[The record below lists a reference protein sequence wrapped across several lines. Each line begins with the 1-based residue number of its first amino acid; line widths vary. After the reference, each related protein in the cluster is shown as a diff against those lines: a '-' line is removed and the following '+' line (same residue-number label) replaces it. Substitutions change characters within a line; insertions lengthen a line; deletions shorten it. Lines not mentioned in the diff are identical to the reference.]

1 MLWYV
6 ARVKNK
12 KNGAELLM
20 SSQSILADQ
29 ELKEFGY
36 EPKLSRSLTTWQLT
50 AFGLTYLQPIG
61 PAVIFGFL
69 LATSG
74 GSVALPYMLAFVGMI
89 FTILSYSVLIK
100 EYPLSG
106 SIYNY
111 VKYVISP
118 FWGFIAGWLL
128 ALDYILIP
136 TITSV
141 SSAIY
146 AHQLVP
152 AVSYEAWLLFFVLS
166 MGTLNLI
173 GIKSTSYINS
183 AILFIQVVIVLAGF
197 VIWANYLMKSGHG
210 INSLVSVAPFR
221 FESYSGLLQ
230 ASSLAIF
237 SFLGFDAITTMAEE
251 SVNPRRDIPR
261 AMMICTCIG
270 FSIMLLSG
278 YLGVLLF
285 PNWRELISDQSW
297 VNATLFNAA
306 KLTGGDLF
314 GMTYTFGFILAM
326 MITNLIGTAAATRL
340 LYGIGRDGVIPS
352 RFFSAV
358 NQKFKTPHMNIIFI
372 MIIEIL
378 LGSYANADQLAEL
391 INYGAIAGFI
401 LLNFSVIWF
410 WWKGAGEK
418 SLIRYFVFPS
428 IALLIMLSIFVNMKT
443 VTLACGTVWGMLGV
457 LFYYYRRQS
466 TTFVR

>member
-1 MLWYV
+1 MID
-6 ARVKNK
+6 
-12 KNGAELLM
+12 
-20 SSQSILADQ
+20 QTTTADI
-29 ELKEFGY
+29 ELKSFGY
-36 EPKLSRSLTTWQLT
+36 EPKLSRSLTIWQLV

-69 LATSG
+69 LSTSG
-74 GSVALPYMLAFVGMI
+74 GSVALPYALAFVGMI
-89 FTILSYSVLIK
+89 FTVMSYSVLIK

-111 VKYVISP
+111 VKYVINP

-152 AVSYEAWLLFFVLS
+152 SISYEVWLCLFICG
-166 MGTLNLI
+166 MGLLNLI

-183 AILFIQVVIVLAGF
+183 AILLLQVGIVVAGF
-197 VIWANYLMKSGHG
+197 VIWTTFLMKSSRSAH
-210 INSLVSVAPFR
+210 SLFSLAPFQ
-221 FESYSGLLQ
+221 FDTFSGLLQ

-237 SFLGFDAITTMAEE
+237 SFLGFDAVTTMAEE

-270 FSIMLLSG
+270 FTIMFVTG

-285 PNWRELISDQSW
+285 PNWQTLITDQSW
-297 VNATLFNAA
+297 LDAALFNAA

-314 GMTYTFGFILAM
+314 VLMYTVGFILAM
-326 MITNLIGTAAATRL
+326 VITNLVGTAAAARL
-340 LYGIGRDGVIPS
+340 LYGIGRDGIIPS
-352 RFFSAV
+352 RIFSAV
-358 NQKFKTPHMNIIFI
+358 NKRFQTPHWNIVFI
-372 MIIEIL
+372 MLIEMV
-378 LGSYANADQLAEL
+378 LGSFANPDQLAEL
-391 INYGAIAGFI
+391 INYGAISGFI
-401 LLNFSVIWF
+401 MLNFSVIWF
-410 WWKGAGEK
+410 GVKRL
-418 SLIRYFVFPS
+418 SIMPNNIRNITSNLLKYFIFPS
-428 IALLIMLSIFVNMKT
+428 IGWAIMLSIFVCMKL
-443 VTLACGTVWGMLGV
+443 VTIVFGSTWGVAGIL
-457 LFYYYRRQS
+457 YYRAMKS
-466 TTFVR
+466 KVAVE

>member
-1 MLWYV
+1 MQNQV
-6 ARVKNK
+6 
-12 KNGAELLM
+12 
-20 SSQSILADQ
+20 ITADD

-36 EPKLSRSLTTWQLT
+36 EPKLSRTLTTWQLT

-69 LATSG
+69 LSTSG

-141 SSAIY
+141 SAAIY

-152 AVSYEAWLLFFVLS
+152 AISYEAWLLMFVGS
-166 MGTLNLI
+166 MGALNLI
-173 GIKSTSYINS
+173 GIKSTSYINT
-183 AILFIQVVIVLAGF
+183 AILLIQIVIVLAGF
-197 VIWANYLMKSGHG
+197 VIWASFLMKSGHG
-210 INSLVSVAPFR
+210 VSSLVSAAPFR

-237 SFLGFDAITTMAEE
+237 SFLGFDAVTTMAEE

-270 FSIMLLSG
+270 FSIMFLSG
-278 YLGVLLF
+278 YLGVLLY
-285 PNWRELISDQSW
+285 PSWRELISDQGW
-297 VNATLFNAA
+297 LNATLFNAA

-314 GMTYTFGFILAM
+314 GLIYTVGFILAM
-326 MITNLIGTAAATRL
+326 MITNLVGTAAATRL

-358 NQKFKTPHMNIIFI
+358 NQRFKTPHWNIIFI
-372 MIIEIL
+372 VLIEIS
-378 LGSYANADQLAEL
+378 LGSYANPDQLAEL
-391 INYGAIAGFI
+391 INYGAISGFI
-401 LLNFSVIWF
+401 MLNFSVIWHGIKRINILCCNSQNIIKALQKYF
-410 WWKGAGEK
+410 IFPIIG
-418 SLIRYFVFPS
+418 LIVMF
-428 IALLIMLSIFVNMKT
+428 SIFVNMKV
-443 VTLACGTVWGMLGV
+443 VTLVFGSLWGIVGIL
-457 LFYYYRRQS
+457 YYYICS
-466 TTFVR
+466 VMKYND

>member
-1 MLWYV
+1 M
-6 ARVKNK
+6 N
-12 KNGAELLM
+12 
-20 SSQSILADQ
+20 SQSILADN

-152 AVSYEAWLLFFVLS
+152 AVSYEVWLLFFVSS
-166 MGTLNLI
+166 MGALNLI

-183 AILFIQVVIVLAGF
+183 AILFIQIAIVMAGF
-197 VIWANYLMKSGHG
+197 VIWANFLMKSGHG
-210 INSLVSVAPFR
+210 LNSLISVTPFH

-237 SFLGFDAITTMAEE
+237 SFLGFDAVTTMAEE
-251 SVNPRRDIPR
+251 SVHPRRDIPR

-270 FSIMLLSG
+270 FSIMFLSG

-285 PNWRELISDQSW
+285 PSWRELIADQGW
-297 VNATLFNAA
+297 LNTTLFNAA

-314 GMTYTFGFILAM
+314 GLIYTFGFILAM
-326 MITNLIGTAAATRL
+326 MITNLVSTAAASRL
-340 LYGIGRDGVIPS
+340 LYGIGRDGFIPS
-352 RFFSAV
+352 KLFSAV
-358 NQKFKTPHMNIIFI
+358 NQRFKTPHWNIIFI
-372 MIIEIL
+372 VLIEL
-378 LGSYANADQLAEL
+378 VLGSYANPDQLAEL
-391 INYGAIAGFI
+391 INYGAISGFI
-401 LLNFSVIWF
+401 MLNFCGIWLGIKRISNLYGNSQNF
-410 WWKGAGEK
+410 VRAIPK
-418 SLIRYFVFPS
+418 YFIFP
-428 IALLIMLSIFVNMKT
+428 AFGLVVMFSIFLNMKNI
-443 VTLACGTVWGMLGV
+443 TLVFGSLWGVIGIL
-457 LFYYYRRQS
+457 YYYIRLAMKS
-466 TTFVR
+466 NGK

>member
-1 MLWYV
+1 M
-6 ARVKNK
+6 N
-12 KNGAELLM
+12 N
-20 SSQSILADQ
+20 QTILADD
-29 ELKEFGY
+29 ELKAFGY

-74 GSVALPYMLAFVGMI
+74 GSVALPYTLAFVGMI

-152 AVSYEAWLLFFVLS
+152 AVSYEAWLLFFVGS
-166 MGTLNLI
+166 MGALNLI

-183 AILFIQVVIVLAGF
+183 AILFIQIAIVLAGF
-197 VIWANYLMKSGHG
+197 LIWVSFLMKSGHG
-210 INSLVSVAPFR
+210 VNSLVSVTPFH

-237 SFLGFDAITTMAEE
+237 SFLGFDAVTTMAEE

-270 FSIMLLSG
+270 FSIMFLSG

-285 PNWRELISDQSW
+285 PNWREFISDQSW
-297 VNATLFNAA
+297 LNATLFHAA
-306 KLTGGDLF
+306 KLTGGDQF
-314 GMTYTFGFILAM
+314 GLIYTFGFILAM
-326 MITNLIGTAAATRL
+326 MITNLVGTAAASRL
-340 LYGIGRDGVIPS
+340 LYGIGRDGVIS
-352 RFFSAV
+352 RRFFSAV
-358 NQKFKTPHMNIIFI
+358 NQRFKTPHWNIIFI
-372 MIIEIL
+372 MVIEIV
-378 LGSYANADQLAEL
+378 LGSYANPDQLAEL
-391 INYGAIAGFI
+391 INYGAISGFI
-401 LLNFSVIWF
+401 MLNFSVMWF
-410 WWKGAGEK
+410 GYKRVMALRNNCN
-418 SLIRYFVFPS
+418 SITRVFPKYF
-428 IALLIMLSIFVNMKT
+428 IFPVVGLAIMLSIFMNMKNI
-443 VTLACGTVWGMLGV
+443 TLIFGSIWGLIGI
-457 LFYYYRRQS
+457 LYYAISSNFKYTNINMRG
-466 TTFVR
+466 

>member
-1 MLWYV
+1 M
-6 ARVKNK
+6 N
-12 KNGAELLM
+12 N
-20 SSQSILADQ
+20 QTILADD
-29 ELKEFGY
+29 ELKAFGY

-69 LATSG
+69 LVTSG
-74 GSVALPYMLAFVGMI
+74 GSVALPYTLAFVGMI
-89 FTILSYSVLIK
+89 FTVMSYSVLIN
-100 EYPLSG
+100 EYPLAG

-111 VKYVISP
+111 VKNVISP
-118 FWGFIAGWLL
+118 FWGFLAGWLL

-152 AVSYEAWLLFFVLS
+152 AVSYESWLIFFVIS
-166 MGTLNLI
+166 MGALNLI

-183 AILFIQVVIVLAGF
+183 AILFIQIAIVLTGF
-197 VIWANYLMKSGHG
+197 VIWANFLMKSGQG
-210 INSLVSVAPFR
+210 VNSLISVTPFH

-237 SFLGFDAITTMAEE
+237 SFLGFDAVTTMAEE

-270 FSIMLLSG
+270 FSIMFLSG
-278 YLGVLLF
+278 YLGMLLY
-285 PNWRELISDQSW
+285 PNWHDLISDQGW
-297 VNATLFNAA
+297 LNATLFNAA

-314 GMTYTFGFILAM
+314 GVIYTIGFILAM
-326 MITNLIGTAAATRL
+326 MITNLVGAAEATRL

-358 NQKFKTPHMNIIFI
+358 NQRFKTPHWNILFI
-372 MIIEIL
+372 VLIEIA
-378 LGSYANADQLAEL
+378 LGSYANPDQLAEL
-391 INYGAIAGFI
+391 INYGAISGFI
-401 LLNFSVIWF
+401 MLNFSVIWL
-410 WWKGAGEK
+410 GCK
-418 SLIRYFVFPS
+418 SVKVTRNASESIIRIFAKYFMFPV
-428 IALLIMLSIFVNMKT
+428 IGLVIMAAIFINMKII
-443 VTLACGTVWGMLGV
+443 TLVFGSLWGLIGI
-457 LFYYYRRQS
+457 LYYRACKVQS
-466 TTFVR
+466 R

>member
-1 MLWYV
+1 M
-6 ARVKNK
+6 N
-12 KNGAELLM
+12 N
-20 SSQSILADQ
+20 QSILADN

-36 EPKLSRSLTTWQLT
+36 EPRFSRSLTTWQLT

-69 LATSG
+69 LSTSG

-111 VKYVISP
+111 VKFVISP

-152 AVSYEAWLLFFVLS
+152 AVSYEAWLLIFVAS

-183 AILFIQVVIVLAGF
+183 VILFIQIVIVLAGY

-210 INSLVSVAPFR
+210 ANALLSETPFR

-237 SFLGFDAITTMAEE
+237 SFLGFDAVTTMAEE
-251 SVNPRRDIPR
+251 SVNPRKDVPR

-270 FSIMLLSG
+270 FSIMFLTG
-278 YLGVLLF
+278 YIGVLLI
-285 PNWRELISDQSW
+285 PNWRELFADQSW
-297 VNATLFNAA
+297 LGATLFNAA

-314 GMTYTFGFILAM
+314 GLIYTFGFVLAM
-326 MITNLIGTAAATRL
+326 MITNLVGTAAATRL
-340 LYGIGRDGVIPS
+340 LYAIGRDGVIS
-352 RFFSAV
+352 RRFFSAV
-358 NQKFKTPHMNIIFI
+358 NQRFKTPHWNIIFI
-372 MIIEIL
+372 VLIEIL
-378 LGSYANADQLAEL
+378 LGSYANPDQLAEL
-391 INYGAIAGFI
+391 INYGAISGFI
-401 LLNFSVIWF
+401 ILNVSVMWF
-410 WWKGAGEK
+410 GFKRIDILRDYSK
-418 SLIRYFVFPS
+418 ITSRMLVKYFIFPF
-428 IALLIMLSIFVNMKT
+428 IGFAIMLSIFVNMKGI
-443 VTLACGTVWGMLGV
+443 TLAFGSLWGLIGV
-457 LFYYYRRQS
+457 LYYRS
-466 TTFVR
+466 NKNVVA